1 MGVLKFMLAVSPI
14 VFVLVG
20 ILAFKKPA
28 MKVAPLALLWTLALA
43 FTYFNVTGL
52 GFKENVA
59 AYDALLWKGIK
70 EGGKIVAMVFG
81 AFVILNT
88 LKKTGA
94 IEDVKN
100 TVAHISGSDRRVQL
114 IVVGL
119 MVPIFLEGAAG
130 AGAPAAIAAPFLV
143 ALGFDPVLA
152 IAVALLGDATPCSW
166 GGAGLTTISGGA
178 ALVDAGVST
187 AALNSAMV
195 GRIHM
200 FGVMVIPFIMVAIA
214 FGRKGFKNIVPY
226 LCYAGVTTGVTMF
239 FLSNFIGPEVT
250 SMGTGII
257 SILFSV
263 AYVKL
268 VPIKTPEE
276 FRYKTPEKAERK
288 YSAWR
293 AMSPY
298 IYMLILLPAVRY
310 GVPAFVKNGFALM
323 CTFGYI
329 VWVDAVIFLCAV
341 LGAITLGMRA
351 EDFGGAFTG
360 VTGGGSVT
368 VVRQSKD
375 GKAPVYEQV
384 SAAQARAMEGRTFFS
399 DASACVK
406 NFPGAVGKA
415 LHRSEFG
422 SVCKSTIG
430 SVCPVLVTMGSL
442 LVLAYIMQSKT
453 TGMMNLIAGDISRL
467 AGMFYP
473 AAAVFIGTMGAFITG
488 TGLGSNIMFAGM
500 HTQAATSLGMNPI
513 TVFAGQNAGASLGNL
528 ICPNNTVAACATVG
542 QVGNESKVMRK
553 TLPAWG
559 IILTLYMALAM
570 VYTLVVFPGF
580 GM

>member
-1 MGVLKFMLAVSPI
+1 MGVFEFVLAASPI

-28 MKVAPLALLWTLALA
+28 MKVAPLALIWTLGLA

-52 GFKENVA
+52 TFTENIR

-70 EGGKIVAMVFG
+70 EGGKIVAMIFG

-100 TVAHISGSDRRVQL
+100 TVAAISGNDRRVQL

-143 ALGFDPVLA
+143 ALGFDPVVA

-178 ALVDAGVST
+178 ALVDAGIST

-200 FGVMVIPFIMVAIA
+200 FGAMLIPFIMVAVA

-226 LCYAGVTTGVTMF
+226 LCYAGVTTGATMF
-239 FLSNFIGPEVT
+239 ALSNFVGPEIT

-257 SILFSV
+257 SMLFSV

-276 FRYKTPEKAERK
+276 FRYTAPAKVERK

-298 IYMLILLPAVRY
+298 LYMLVLLPAVRY
-310 GVPAFVKNGFALM
+310 GVPAFVENGFALM

-329 VWVDAVIFLCAV
+329 VWVDVVIFLCAV

-351 EDFGGAFTG
+351 EDFGGAFSG
-360 VTGGGSVT
+360 VTGGGMVT
-368 VVRQSKD
+368 VVRP
-375 GKAPVYEQV
+375 GKKGEAPVYEQV
-384 SAAQARAMEGRTFFS
+384 SVAQARALEGHTFFS
-399 DASACVK
+399 DASACIK
-406 NFPGAVGKA
+406 HFPGAVGKA
-415 LHRSEFG
+415 LRRSEFG
-422 SVCKSTIG
+422 NVCKDTIRG
-430 SVCPVLVTMGSL
+430 VCPVLVTMGSL
-442 LVLAYIMQSKT
+442 LVLAYIMQSET
-453 TGMMNLIAGDISRL
+453 TGMMSLIAGDISKA

-473 AAAVFIGTMGAFITG
+473 AAAVFIGTMGSFITG
-488 TGLGSNIMFAGM
+488 TGLGSNVMFAGM
-500 HTQAATSLGMNPI
+500 HTEAAAMLGMNPV

-528 ICPNNTVAACATVG
+528 ICANNTVAACATVG

-553 TLPAWG
+553 TIPACG
-559 IILTLYMALAM
+559 ILVALYMGLTM
-570 VYTLVVFPGF
+570 LYTLVMFPNF